1 MSSAPLQ
8 AAMQCDGAF
17 PTIPSFFRENSC
29 QRDRCGLLSFNGT
42 NSQIVSP
49 FASVSLFLGENL
61 PRYDVSSIFPSG
73 ALRRSEGR
81 GCGAGH
87 QVCCT
92 EL

>member
-1 MSSAPLQ
+1 MSSDPLQ

-49 FASVSLFLGENL
+49 FASVSLFFERKVA
-61 PRYDVSSIFPSG
+61 P
-73 ALRRSEGR
+73 LRRFLYFSQR
-81 GCGAGH
+81 S
-87 QVCCT
+87 T
-92 EL
+92 EEE